1 MAEPTESIQSLAKR
15 EAEPQRDPIV
25 STSTSAIVLVST
37 LLLIA
42 SAGWA
47 LYDEGFGQRPWRGM
61 QQEFVKRYTT
71 YLKSIRKDAGKSEAE
86 IKETPE
92 YQQLEADAKAAEERT
107 RDRRKEIDDQV
118 QKIQARLDAVTDP
131 FQNQRGRIV
140 VITYKLETAPSKFW
154 HDHYAKQLSEKKQEQ
169 VTVELPDNNGKLV
182 RQKMNF
188 AQLEQTFNDLRDQK
202 AKVLGEKAELLKE
215 PTELAKK
222 RDDYLKNHVALLP
235 QKNIEDLIRKNENSF
250 DYTILGHQINVNE
263 FAIVDRCEIC
273 HLGARQPL
281 TIKASDMAPGGPGKK
296 PDDLSSAFIS
306 HPRKELLQIHNPE
319 KFGCSACH
327 GGNGRATTSTVKAH
341 GLNPFW
347 LHPLFHKEN
356 TEAGCQMCHANDRV
370 TQGADTLN
378 LAKDLFYQRGCVGC
392 HRMEAF
398 DRESD
403 ALTNA
408 RQQITQLQEQIGAN
422 ERQSKL
428 DTDASATA
436 SDDAEVQRLLAHA
449 ESLRVTNSQLAA
461 RIDELNLQTRYLLQ
475 DQKKVGP
482 NLKDVRLK
490 LRKEWLPIWL
500 KDPQAFRPGTK
511 MPTFWRF
518 SIDEDG
524 DDDLK
529 AVAAYLWQ
537 NSFDGK
543 VPAQAK
549 GDDKHGKEL
558 FESRG
563 CLACHS
569 IGEDDSRMGGT
580 FAANLTKV
588 GEKANYDY
596 IVRWIYNPR
605 ERWAPYCPKE
615 KRDLTPDDYAKHGKP
630 FIFDTELNSTC
641 PNDGAELQVQ
651 NMTVM
656 PNLRLSEQDAR
667 DIATYLFS
675 LSSPPS
681 YPDASF
687 MDDPKLIEEGKA
699 EIKQY
704 GCAGCHEIKGFE
716 EEQRIGKELT
726 TEGATPLERLD
737 FALLT
742 QDAEYGRDPL
752 NLHPKD
758 KEKEW
763 YNHRGFFEHKL
774 TDPSIYDRGK
784 SQYLEPKDRL
794 RMPRPYLTEE
804 WRTGLTTLLLGS
816 VGAEGANVPAAL
828 FYNPQDQRRQDIQN
842 GWWVVKKY
850 NCMGCHVLQPGQ
862 QVSVYNNSKDP
873 AIVAGAVLTSLPFYQ
888 NQKEFL
894 PPQLTSEG
902 ARVDPDWLMRFLKD
916 PSLLQQGEKTA
927 TPAPAA
933 AAAPPTQPSPSANPT
948 GKAAA
953 GSANDQN
960 GGRLQPQPGA
970 NRNGVRPYLQVHMP
984 TFNFSPNELRLLVR
998 FFLAVSS
1005 QNDPYIKEPMVPMT
1019 EAERGIARN
1028 IFVSGTPCLKC
1039 HITGEPTHDAKAIA
1053 PNFLLA
1059 GQRLK
1064 PDWTFRWLLDPSQI
1078 APGTAMPTGLFKKEA
1093 DRWVVNLPNPPAD
1106 VTNYHGDHARL
1117 LVRYMFLMTPDEQR
1131 RLLSA
1136 SPAPPTPP
1144 AGQQQAAPQKTGRNS
1159 YGSRS
1164 DRDRVSRGRTARGR
1178 ERVSHHRSVGRFGR
1192 LSAGRDSSKAQ
1203 LSMTRPPQQLRTR
1216 VVSGRL
1222 L

>member
-1 MAEPTESIQSLAKR
+1 VAESPESVESLVKK
-15 EAEPQRDPIV
+15 EAAPQRDPIV
-25 STSTSAIVLVST
+25 SRSTSAILLVCT

-42 SAGWA
+42 SSGWA

-61 QQEFVKRYTT
+61 QQEFVKRYTA
-71 YLKSIRKDAGKSEAE
+71 YLKSIRNDAGKSETE
-86 IKETPE
+86 VKESPE
-92 YQQLEADAKAAEERT
+92 YQQFDEAAKAAL
-107 RDRRKEIDDQV
+107 DKVKPEIAEKDQRV
-118 QKIQARLDAVTDP
+118 RQVQARLDAVTEP

-140 VITYKLETAPSKFW
+140 VITYKLETAPSEFW
-154 HDHYAKQLSEKKQEQ
+154 RKSYRSQLDAKKKE
-169 VTVELPDNNGKLV
+169 VVAVDLPGEGGGKPT
-182 RQKMNF
+182 RQQMSF
-188 AQLEQTFNDLRDQK
+188 AQLEQMFNDLRDEK

-215 PTELAKK
+215 PTELVKK
-222 RDDYLKNHVALLP
+222 REEYLKNHVSLLP
-235 QKNIEDLIRKNENSF
+235 QKSIDDLIKKNESSF
-250 DYTILGHQINVNE
+250 DYTILGHQINVNA
-263 FAIVDRCEIC
+263 FGVVDRCEVC
-273 HLGARQPL
+273 HLGTREPIN
-281 TIKASDMAPGGPGKK
+281 IKPSDMAPGGPGKK
-296 PDDLSSAFIS
+296 PDEMAVAFVS

-327 GGNGRATTSTVKAH
+327 GGNGRATTGVVKAH
-341 GLNPFW
+341 GQNPFW

-378 LAKDLFYQRGCVGC
+378 LGKDLFYQRGCVGC

-408 RQQITQLQEQIGAN
+408 RQTISQLSDQITAN
-422 ERQSKL
+422 DRQARL
-428 DTDASATA
+428 DTEASASA

-449 ESLRVTNSQLAA
+449 DSLRVANSQLAA
-461 RIDELNLQTRYLLQ
+461 RIDELNLQTRYLQQ
-475 DQKKVGP
+475 DQKKIGP

-490 LRKEWLPIWL
+490 LRREWIQGWL
-500 KDPQAFRPGTK
+500 KDPQVFRPGTK

-518 SIDEDG
+518 TEDG
-524 DDDLK
+524 EEGADDLK

-537 NSFDGK
+537 QSFDGK
-543 VPAQAK
+543 VPAQQP
-549 GDDKHGKEL
+549 GDKNHGKEL

-569 IGEDDSRMGGT
+569 IGEEDSKMGGT

-588 GEKANYDY
+588 GEKDNYDY

-615 KRDLTPDDYAKHGKP
+615 HRDLTPEDYSKHGLP
-630 FIFDTELNSTC
+630 FLFDTELHSKC

-667 DIATYLFS
+667 DIASYLFS
-675 LSSPPS
+675 LSSPAGGADTS
-681 YPDASF
+681 Y
-687 MDDPKLIEEGKA
+687 MDDPKLAEEGKA

-742 QDAEYGRDPL
+742 QDAEYGREVLKNADGKTL
-752 NLHPKD
+752 DLHPKE

-763 YNHRGFFEHKL
+763 FNHRGFFEHKL
-774 TDPSIYDRGK
+774 SEPKIYDTGK
-784 SQYLEPKDRL
+784 SQYLESKDRL
-794 RMPRPYLTEE
+794 RMPKPYLTDE

-816 VGAEGANVPAAL
+816 LGAEGANVPASL
-828 FYNPQDQRRQDIQN
+828 FYNPPDQRRQDIQN

-862 QVSVYNNSKDP
+862 HVSVYNNSAEP
-873 AIVAGAVLTSLPFYQ
+873 TVMSGAGLYSLPFYAS
-888 NQKEFL
+888 QKEFL

-902 ARVDPDWLMRFLKD
+902 ARVDPEWLMKFLKD
-916 PSLLQQGEKTA
+916 PSLMQAGEK
-927 TPAPAA
+927 PAQSSSTSAAAPASSPAA
-933 AAAPPTQPSPSANPT
+933 AT
-948 GKAAA
+948 A
-953 GSANDQN
+953 GTKPASGATNDQSS
-960 GGRLQPQPGA
+960 GRLIPQPGA

-984 TFNFSPNELRLLVR
+984 TFNFSPNELRVLVR
-998 FFLAVSS
+998 FFMAVSS
-1005 QNDPYIKEPMVPMT
+1005 QSDPYIRDPMDPMT
-1019 EAERGIARN
+1019 ESEKSIARS

-1059 GQRLK
+1059 SQRLK
-1064 PDWTFRWLLDPSQI
+1064 PEWTFRWLLDPAQI
-1078 APGTAMPTGLFKKEA
+1078 APGTAMPSGLFKKDQ
-1093 DRWVVNLPNPPAD
+1093 DRWVVNLPNPPSD
-1106 VTNYHGDHARL
+1106 VVNYHNDHARL

-1136 SPAPPTPP
+1136 TPAPPKP
-1144 AGQQQAAPQKTGRNS
+1144 AAAGPTMPQKTGRNGVRT
-1159 YGSRS
+1159 GSGS
-1164 DRDRVSRGRTARGR
+1164 DRVI
-1178 ERVSHHRSVGRFGR
+1178 
-1192 LSAGRDSSKAQ
+1192 AGRRRSKQGAGTLAQ
-1203 LSMTRPPQQLRTR
+1203 LRRAHRP
-1216 VVSGRL
+1216 GRQR
-1222 L
+1222 

>member
-1 MAEPTESIQSLAKR
+1 MAESSEPIESLVKK
-15 EAEPQRDPIV
+15 EAEPPRDPIA
-25 STSTSAIVLVST
+25 SRSTSAILLICT
-37 LLLIA
+37 LLLIV

-61 QQEFVKRYTT
+61 QQEFVKRYTA
-71 YLKSIRKDAGKSEAE
+71 YLKSIRKDAGKSEADV
-86 IKETPE
+86 KETPE
-92 YQQLEADAKAAEERT
+92 YQQLDEQARASAEKVKADIAEKDKRVN
-107 RDRRKEIDDQV
+107 QV
-118 QKIQARLDAVTDP
+118 QARLDAVTEP

-140 VITYKLETAPSKFW
+140 VITYKLETAPSEFW
-154 HDHYAKQLSEKKQEQ
+154 RNRERKRLDAKKQEV
-169 VTVELPDNNGKLV
+169 VTVDLPSEGGKPV
-182 RQKMNF
+182 RQKLNY
-188 AQLEQTFNDLRDQK
+188 AQLEKLFNDLREEK
-202 AKVLGEKAELLKE
+202 AKILGEKAELQKE
-215 PTELAKK
+215 PMELARK
-222 RDDYLKNHVALLP
+222 REEYLKNHVSLLP
-235 QKNIEDLIRKNENSF
+235 QKSIDDLIRRNDESF
-250 DYTILGHQINVNE
+250 DYTILGHQINVNQYG
-263 FAIVDRCEIC
+263 IVDRCEIC
-273 HLGARQPL
+273 HLGTREPL

-296 PDDLSSAFIS
+296 PDTLAGAFVS
-306 HPRKELLQIHNPE
+306 HPRRELLQVHNPE

-327 GGNGRATTSTVKAH
+327 GGNGRATTSVVKAH

-347 LHPLFHKEN
+347 LHPLFRKEN

-408 RQQITQLQEQIGAN
+408 RQQISQLQDQITAN
-422 ERQSKL
+422 DRQARL
-428 DTDASATA
+428 DTEASANA
-436 SDDAEVQRLLAHA
+436 GDDTAEVQRLLAHA

-461 RIDELNLQTRYLLQ
+461 RIDELNLQTRYLQQ
-475 DQKKVGP
+475 DQKKIGP

-490 LRKEWLPIWL
+490 LRKDWIPLWLR
-500 KDPQAFRPGTK
+500 DPQGFRPGTK

-518 SIDEDG
+518 KVDG
-524 DDDLK
+524 EEGEKDLR

-543 VPAQAK
+543 APSQTR

-569 IGEDDSRMGGT
+569 IGEGDSKMGGT

-588 GEKANYDY
+588 GEKSNYDY

-615 KRDLTPDDYAKHGKP
+615 KRDLTPEDYKNHGLP
-630 FIFDTELNSTC
+630 FLFDTELHSKC

-656 PNLRLSEQDAR
+656 PNLRLSEQEAR

-681 YPDASF
+681 AGDVSF
-687 MDDPKLIEEGKA
+687 MDDPKLVEEGKA

-726 TEGATPLERLD
+726 AEGATPLERLD
-737 FALLT
+737 FALVT
-742 QDAEYGRDPL
+742 QDAEYGREVLKDE
-752 NLHPKD
+752 NGKTRDLHPKE

-774 TDPSIYDRGK
+774 AEPGIYDKGK
-784 SQYLEPKDRL
+784 TQYLDPKDRL
-794 RMPRPYLTEE
+794 RMPQPYLTDQ
-804 WRTGLTTLLLGS
+804 WRTSLTTLLLGS
-816 VGAEGANVPAAL
+816 LGTEGANVPASL
-828 FYNPQDQRRQDIQN
+828 FYSPPDQRRQDIQN
-842 GWWVVKKY
+842 GWWVIKKY
-850 NCMGCHVLQPGQ
+850 NCTGCHVLQPGQ
-862 QVSVYNNSKDP
+862 QVSVYNNSAEP
-873 AIVAGAVLTSLPFYQ
+873 TMTTGAVLNALSFYQ
-888 NQKEFL
+888 SQKEFL

-902 ARVDPDWLMRFLKD
+902 ARVDPDWLMKFLKD
-916 PSLLQQGEKTA
+916 PSLMQSGEKPPA
-927 TPAPAA
+927 AASAPKSTPAAPSSSPAA
-933 AAAPPTQPSPSANPT
+933 AASP
-948 GKAAA
+948 AA
-953 GSANDQN
+953 GAKPPAAANDQSA
-960 GGRLQPQPGA
+960 GRLMPQPGA

-984 TFNFSPNELRLLVR
+984 TFNFSPNELRVLVR
-998 FFLAVSS
+998 FFMAVSS
-1005 QNDPYIKEPMVPMT
+1005 QNDPYIKEPLDPMT
-1019 EAERGIARN
+1019 EAEKSIARN

-1039 HITGEPTHDAKAIA
+1039 HITGEPAHDAQAIA

-1059 GQRLK
+1059 SQRLK
-1064 PDWTFRWLLDPSQI
+1064 PEWTFRWLLDPAQI
-1078 APGTAMPTGLFKKEA
+1078 APGTAMPTGLFKKES

-1106 VTNYHGDHARL
+1106 VANYHGDHARL
-1117 LVRYMFLMTPDEQR
+1117 LVRYMFLMSPDEQR

-1136 SPAPPTPP
+1136 SPAPPPSQP
-1144 AGQQQAAPQKTGRNS
+1144 APQKTGRNTA
-1159 YGSRS
+1159 GSKRG
-1164 DRDRVSRGRTARGR
+1164 DRAEHHGTRRRAHAAR
-1178 ERVSHHRSVGRFGR
+1178 
-1192 LSAGRDSSKAQ
+1192 
-1203 LSMTRPPQQLRTR
+1203 PQARIDP
-1216 VVSGRL
+1216 SGRQWKSGERAICGL
-1222 L
+1222 

>member
-1 MAEPTESIQSLAKR
+1 VAESPGESLVKK

-25 STSTSAIVLVST
+25 SRSTSAILLVCT

-61 QQEFVKRYTT
+61 QREFVKRYTA
-71 YLKSIRKDAGKSEAE
+71 YLKSIRANAGKSEAE
-86 IKETPE
+86 VKETPE
-92 YQQLEADAKAAEERT
+92 YQQLDEAAKEAHDKVKADIAE
-107 RDRRKEIDDQV
+107 RDKHVAQV
-118 QKIQARLDAVTDP
+118 QAKLDAVTEP

-140 VITYKLETAPSKFW
+140 VITYKLEVAPSEFW
-154 HDHYAKQLSEKKQEQ
+154 RKRYASQLDEKKKEL
-169 VTVELPDNNGKLV
+169 VTIALPAEGGGKPV
-182 RQKMNF
+182 AQKMNY
-188 AQLEQTFNDLRDQK
+188 AQLEQTFNSLRDEK
-202 AKVLGEKAELLKE
+202 AKVLGEKAEFLKE

-222 RDDYLKNHVALLP
+222 RDEYLKNHVSLLP
-235 QKNIEDLIRKNENSF
+235 QKSIDDLIRKNENSF
-250 DYTILGHQINVNE
+250 DYTILGHQLNVNQYS
-263 FAIVDRCEIC
+263 IVDRCEIC
-273 HLGARQPL
+273 HLGTREPL
-281 TIKASDMAPGGPGKK
+281 TINPADMAPGGPGKK
-296 PDDLSSAFIS
+296 PDELAAAFVS

-341 GLNPFW
+341 GQNPFW

-378 LAKDLFYQRGCVGC
+378 QGKDLFYQRGCVGC

-398 DRESD
+398 DREGD

-408 RQQITQLQEQIGAN
+408 RQMITQLQDQITAN
-422 ERQSKL
+422 DRQSRL
-428 DTDASATA
+428 DTEASASA
-436 SDDAEVQRLLAHA
+436 KDDVEGQRLLAHA
-449 ESLRVTNSQLAA
+449 ESLRVANSQLAA
-461 RIDELNLQTRYLLQ
+461 RIDELNLQTRYLQQ

-490 LRKEWLPIWL
+490 LRKEWIPGWL
-500 KDPQAFRPGTK
+500 KDPQVFRPGTK

-518 SIDEDG
+518 TEDG
-524 DDDLK
+524 EEGAEDLK

-543 VPAQAK
+543 APAQPQ
-549 GDDKHGKEL
+549 GDKNNGKSL

-569 IGEDDSRMGGT
+569 IGEEDNKIGGT
-580 FAANLTKV
+580 FAANLSRV
-588 GEKANYDY
+588 GEKDNYDY

-615 KRDLTPDDYAKHGKP
+615 HRDLTPEDYSRHGLP
-630 FIFDTELNSTC
+630 FLFDTELHSKC

-667 DIATYLFS
+667 DIASYLFS
-675 LSSPPS
+675 FSSPS
-681 YPDASF
+681 SGADTSF
-687 MDDPKLIEEGKA
+687 MDDPKLAEEGKA

-752 NLHPKD
+752 KLHPKD

-774 TDPSIYDRGK
+774 SEPKIYDTGK
-784 SQYLEPKDRL
+784 SQYLESKDRL
-794 RMPRPYLTEE
+794 RMPKPYLTEE
-804 WRTGLTTLLLGS
+804 WRTSLTTLLLGS
-816 VGAEGANVPAAL
+816 MGIEGANVPAAL
-828 FYNPQDQRRQDIQN
+828 FYNPPDQRRQDIQN
-842 GWWVVKKY
+842 GWWVIKKY
-850 NCMGCHVLQPGQ
+850 NCMGCHVVQPGQ
-862 QVSVYNNSKDP
+862 HVSVYNNSGEP
-873 AIVAGAVLTSLPFYQ
+873 SVISGAGLYSLPFYQ
-888 NQKEFL
+888 GQKEFL

-902 ARVDPDWLMRFLKD
+902 ARVDPDWLMKFLKD
-916 PSLLQQGEKTA
+916 PSLMQSGEKPAAPTA
-927 TPAPAA
+927 APAA
-933 AAAPPTQPSPSANPT
+933 SPSSSPGAGASARPATAN
-948 GKAAA
+948 A
-953 GSANDQN
+953 GDQSA
-960 GGRLQPQPGA
+960 GRLMPQPGA

-984 TFNFSPNELRLLVR
+984 TFNFSPNELRVLVR
-998 FFLAVSS
+998 FFMAVSS
-1005 QNDPYIKEPMVPMT
+1005 QNDPYIKEPMDPMT
-1019 EAERGIARN
+1019 ESDKAIARN

-1064 PDWTFRWLLDPSQI
+1064 PEWTFRWLLDPAQI
-1078 APGTAMPTGLFKKEA
+1078 APGTAMPTGLFKRDQ
-1093 DRWVVNLPNPPAD
+1093 DRWVVNMPNPPSDIA
-1106 VTNYHGDHARL
+1106 NYHGDHARL
-1117 LVRYMFLMTPDEQR
+1117 LVRYMFLITPDEQR

-1136 SPAPPTPP
+1136 TPAPPKTPAATAP
-1144 AGQQQAAPQKTGRNS
+1144 PAPQKTGRVRTPTRR
-1159 YGSRS
+1159 GTDRAVARARRS
-1164 DRDRVSRGRTARGR
+1164 KRQPRTMAQLRYAHRTARR
-1178 ERVSHHRSVGRFGR
+1178 R
-1192 LSAGRDSSKAQ
+1192 
-1203 LSMTRPPQQLRTR
+1203 
-1216 VVSGRL
+1216 
-1222 L
+1222 